1 MADHPLPEMLRLSLQ
16 DLALRIVRRETCIL
30 GQEIDAD
37 FIRCIGQKIMSL
49 FTESIEAVF
58 SKALDPPSAK
68 NVQQA
73 IGALQE
79 VKALTPT
86 EEVTALG
93 RHLVKLPIDVH
104 LGKMLLLACLLQC
117 LEPGSPIELIQFG
130 RLTYRL
136 THP

>member
-16 DLALRIVRRETCIL
+16 DLALRIVSYTL
-30 GQEIDAD
+30 TGLYYWL
-37 FIRCIGQKIMSL
+37 IRKSSLPLFKQTIMSL

-73 IGALQE
+73 ISALQE
-79 VKALTPT
+79 VKALTQT

-104 LGKMLLLACLLQC
+104 LGKMLLLACLFQC
-117 LEPGSPIELIQFG
+117 LDPGLLFCAFSWEQI
-130 RLTYRL
+130 
-136 THP
+136 